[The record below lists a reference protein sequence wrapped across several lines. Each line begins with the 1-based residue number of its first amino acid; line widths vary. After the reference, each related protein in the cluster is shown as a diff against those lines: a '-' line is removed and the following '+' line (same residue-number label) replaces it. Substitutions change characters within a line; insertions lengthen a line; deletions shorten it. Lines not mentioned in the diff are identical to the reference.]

1 MKPSSSL
8 FRRSKFVEQ
17 LCRSMIGWRRRLAL
31 LWLARSSVLAPP
43 AVDSLL
49 LYRLRLDSGR
59 RRGCRRTIY
68 CPCFCILVVCVV
80 VFFFLS
86 PFIAT
91 SWMNTWRVTSR
102 SFSFLLF
109 SLSSVFA
116 AHFDTR
122 AVIEKDCSLSST
134 HVFDLSRRVFDSP
147 PSFYCRLHF
156 ILFFNCLLNFIQEVW
171 DFVDLFFFFSLLRL
185 RKSGLSDR
193 RGGEKSLKRTQIVL
207 FYFLPLI

>member
-80 VFFFLS
+80 VFFFFLS

-91 SWMNTWRVTSR
+91 SWKNTWRVTSR

-109 SLSSVFA
+109 FLSSVFA

-156 ILFFNCLLNFIQEVW
+156 ILFFLIVSSILFKK
-171 DFVDLFFFFSLLRL
+171 FGTLSTFFFFSPCFG
-185 RKSGLSDR
+185 SANPD
-193 RGGEKSLKRTQIVL
+193 
-207 FYFLPLI
+207 